1 MARKKPTFEEALEKL
16 EAIAGQIERGEV
28 GLEESIVKYEEG
40 MGLVKH
46 CRDILGKAEQ
56 RIQKLQERPDGTLRK
71 TPFQIGP
78 DVREANMNT
87 D

>member
-16 EAIAGQIERGEV
+16 EAIAGQIERGEI
-28 GLEESIVKYEEG
+28 GLEESIAKYEEG

-46 CRDILGKAEQ
+46 CRDILGKAEH
-56 RIQKLQERPDGTLRK
+56 RIQKLQERPDGSLRK

-78 DVREANMNT
+78 DAREANLNT